1 MKRALALIL
10 AMVMTMAL
18 VACGGDKPT
27 SSTPSNPSN
36 PSNPTQSSKPSN
48 PTTSTPGTDKPAEPA
63 DPDADK
69 YGGDLIY
76 GTSNAW
82 TSFDPHQQSQS
93 SLGNKYAIMHYTEGM
108 SVKDING
115 KIYPQV
121 CELEESADGLTI
133 KFTLRERYFSNGEKV
148 TIEDVDASIRRAA
161 ALSNESTF
169 KKYWE
174 GSTYKVEGNTIVI
187 TSEQYNI
194 NLLSGLVSDG
204 TSYKI
209 LPKAICDKYAFTGGT
224 QHASGLVTGATA
236 PDLNVVEDAIGTGPY
251 KLSKFVDEE
260 FVLVRNEK
268 YVSIPNEDAV
278 GVAKEAKCYVDS
290 ISFQLN
296 KDASSRTAAMLTGE
310 YDISSIQ
317 NEMRETALAQ
327 GLKFRSAGT
336 TWTHG
341 IFFNLDAS
349 NTDSP
354 VYNVN
359 IRKAIRAIIDVDA
372 VMLTICSGNKDLID
386 YPLVPT
392 PVVKESTAYHNT
404 MLADSGE
411 WNVKDKAK
419 AEAYVKAANYD
430 GTPIVYLTNATTTG
444 AFYKTAMVVI
454 PAMESIGLKVELMAV
469 DAGSHSALRKDPK
482 TGHDIGCWE
491 VQKNTENPVLHSTFV
506 TGTQGWWSH
515 PVKDETISIMKTTP
529 TGSAESVAAYEKY
542 TQLVIDECPYILF
555 GNPTGSEWTQGNV
568 EKNTTGQI
576 NYYLWNAYFTENPRT
591 K

>member
-1 MKRALALIL
+1 MKRIIALIL
-10 AMVMTMAL
+10 ALVMTMAL

-36 PSNPTQSSKPSN
+36 PTQSSKPSN
-48 PTTSTPGTDKPAEPA
+48 PSTSTPGTDKPAEPA

-76 GTSNAW
+76 ATGNAW

-93 SLGNKYAIMHYTEGM
+93 SLGNLYSIVHYTEGM
-108 SVKDING
+108 AVKDING

-121 CELEESADGLTI
+121 CDLEESADGLTI

-148 TIEDVDASIRRAA
+148 TIEDVDASIRRGA
-161 ALSNESTF
+161 ALMNETNF
-169 KKYWE
+169 DKYFAE
-174 GSTYKVEGNTIVI
+174 TTYKVEGNSVI
-187 TSEQYNI
+187 FTTEKYNI
-194 NLLSGLVSDG
+194 NLLSGLVSFTG
-204 TSYKI
+204 VFKI

-224 QHASGLVTGATA
+224 QHASGLVKGATA
-236 PDLNVVEDAIGTGPY
+236 PDLNVIEDAIGSGTY
-251 KLSKFVDEE
+251 KLSKYTEEE
-260 FVLVRNEK
+260 FTMVRNEK
-268 YVSIPNEDAV
+268 YVAIETDAV
-278 GVAKEAKCYVDS
+278 GVAAPAKCYVDS

-296 KDASSRTAAMLTGE
+296 KDAASRTAAMLTGD
-310 YDISSIQ
+310 YDIGSVQ
-317 NEMRETALAQ
+317 TAMEDTALAQ
-327 GLKFRSAGT
+327 GLKFRTAGT

-341 IFFNLDAS
+341 IFFNLDES
-349 NTDSP
+349 NSDSP
-354 VYNVN
+354 VYDVNV
-359 IRKAIRAIIDVDA
+359 RKAIRAIIDVDA
-372 VMLTICSGNKDLID
+372 VMLAICGGKESKID
-386 YPLVPT
+386 YPLTPT

-411 WNVKDKAK
+411 WNIKDAAKAK
-419 AEAYVKAANYD
+419 AYLAQSSYNGEK
-430 GTPIVYLTNATTTG
+430 IVYLTHASG
-444 AFYKTAMVVI
+444 AFYTAAMVII

-469 DAGSHSALRKDPK
+469 DNGSHSAMRKDPK

-491 VQKNTENPVLHSTFV
+491 VQKNTENPVLHGTFV

-515 PVKDETISIMKTTP
+515 PVKDETISIMQTTP
-529 TGSAESVAAYEKY
+529 SGSAESVAAYEKY

-576 NYYLWNAYFTENPRT
+576 NYYLWNAYFTENPR
-591 K
+591 KR